1 METQENAAKD
11 TGAQENALKGKLNV
25 SFNSAIHYSGARA
38 MTFETAAQMEEE
50 LGKLPGHILVWLG
63 NDKYGNIVAIVSREL
78 SQEEMDDLAEVGR
91 IMEER
96 KAERA
101 KLKAEA
107 ERKEREAKAA
117 AEKEVNELIALGRK
131 VRDHNL
137 IERNR
142 ELEKQVEELRREVK
156 RLKKELG
163 K

>member
-1 METQENAAKD
+1 MTQENQTQAAEV
-11 TGAQENALKGKLNV
+11 QENALKGKLNV

-78 SQEEMDDLAEVGR
+78 SDEEMNDLAEVGR

-107 ERKEREAKAA
+107 ERKEQEARAA

-131 VRDHNL
+131 VRDHNI

-142 ELEKQVEELRREVK
+142 QLEKEVEELRREVK
-156 RLKKELG
+156 RLRKAVG